1 MRLAC
6 RATCA
11 RRTGSST
18 ASARASA
25 RGRHARR
32 TWSISAATRTKFRRH
47 APSSIATCTTSR
59 RSRRRIPRCARRR
72 PRWSATSHSPKTAFR
87 RSRPGSRRARRATY
101 RSTSRC
107 AVRNASSRSPPSAFA
122 RRSQSGST
130 RRDSSKWSKVRRNST
145 PTDAGVSV
153 QGPSGVPL
161 VDVTRGPA
169 VESVHA
175 VAACAVD
182 ARGREMLVLGDVDV
196 PIFLRSSAK
205 PFIAG
210 AIVASGA
217 AAHYDLDDREI
228 AVICA
233 SHNGEAFHVET
244 VRAILQKIGLDES
257 DLRCG
262 AHAPAYEPAAAQLA
276 AQGRAPSAIHNN
288 CSGKH
293 AGILAMCRHLG
304 VDHASY
310 LAVDNPAMRRVLA
323 FCARL
328 SDDDAPRWPGGVDG
342 CGIPA
347 YATPLRRA
355 ALAFARLA
363 TLEGLARED
372 ASAL

>member
-1 MRLAC
+1 M
-6 RATCA
+6 
-11 RRTGSST
+11 
-18 ASARASA
+18 
-25 RGRHARR
+25 
-32 TWSISAATRTKFRRH
+32 
-47 APSSIATCTTSR
+47 
-59 RSRRRIPRCARRR
+59 
-72 PRWSATSHSPKTAFR
+72 
-87 RSRPGSRRARRATY
+87 
-101 RSTSRC
+101 
-107 AVRNASSRSPPSAFA
+107 
-122 RRSQSGST
+122 
-130 RRDSSKWSKVRRNST
+130 
-145 PTDAGVSV
+145 SV

-244 VRAILQKIGLDES
+244 VRGILQKIGLDES

-304 VDHASY
+304 VEHASY
-310 LAVDNPAMRRVLA
+310 LEVDNPAMRRILA

-328 SDDDAPRWPGGVDG
+328 SDDDATRWPVGVDG

-372 ASAL
+372 ASALERVRRAMAAEPAYVGGTGRFDSALIATTRGRVVCKAGAEGVHGDALVREGAGLVLKVVDGNRRATPPAAIALLGAMNALEPDELAALGPFARTEVRNVSGRVVGAIGPRPSARIPTMQRQT

>member
-1 MRLAC
+1 
-6 RATCA
+6 
-11 RRTGSST
+11 
-18 ASARASA
+18 
-25 RGRHARR
+25 
-32 TWSISAATRTKFRRH
+32 
-47 APSSIATCTTSR
+47 
-59 RSRRRIPRCARRR
+59 
-72 PRWSATSHSPKTAFR
+72 
-87 RSRPGSRRARRATY
+87 
-101 RSTSRC
+101 
-107 AVRNASSRSPPSAFA
+107 
-122 RRSQSGST
+122 
-130 RRDSSKWSKVRRNST
+130 
-145 PTDAGVSV
+145 
-153 QGPSGVPL
+153 
-161 VDVTRGPA
+161 
-169 VESVHA
+169 VHA

-182 ARGREMLVLGDVDV
+182 ARGHEVLVLGDVDV

-205 PFIAG
+205 PFIAA

-233 SHNGEAFHVET
+233 SHNGETFHVET
-244 VRAILQKIGLDES
+244 VRGILQKIGLDES

-276 AQGRAPSAIHNN
+276 AQGRAPSPIHNN

-304 VDHASY
+304 VDHTSY
-310 LAVDNPAMRRVLA
+310 LEADNPAMRRILA

-328 SDDDAPRWPGGVDG
+328 SDDDATRWPIGVDG

-372 ASAL
+372 ASALERVRRAMAAEPTYVGGTGRFDSALIATTRGRVVCKAGAEGVHGDALVREGVGLVLKVVDGNRRATPPAAIALLGAMHALEPDELAALGPFARTEVRNVSGRVVGAIGPRPSARIPTMQRQT